1 MDKILAVVDS
11 DFVQKIGEIRSR
23 DPYELFCKHMDELNC
38 IPVVHPYVMEHE
50 LFSCELAKKLLD
62 NGVLRTIEYEEFM
75 PATRKKQYESAFQ
88 DLYHVLTMNE
98 FGTELEPDNDIF
110 TRHAKKSYGEI
121 HSVLMASQMQIP
133 IFYSNDHSGKTLC
146 LRFRNLV
153 AKNIQEICLELQQR
167 ESCSIT
173 SKERKYLCHT
183 K

>member
-1 MDKILAVVDS
+1 MDKIYAVVDS
-11 DFVQKIGEIRSR
+11 DFVQKIGEIRNR
-23 DPYELFCKHMDELNC
+23 DPYELFCKLMDELNC

-62 NGVLRTIEYEEFM
+62 TGVLRPIKYDEFL
-75 PATRKKQYESAFQ
+75 PIVRKRQYESAFQ

-98 FGTELEPDNDIF
+98 YGLEQEPDEDIF
-110 TRHAKKSYGEI
+110 TRHAGKSYGEI

-146 LRFRNLV
+146 RRFRNLA
-153 AKNIQEICLELQQR
+153 AKNIQEICQELEQR
-167 ESCSIT
+167 EHCSIT

-183 K
+183 R